1 MNFIYISKEIIKC
14 WECFTDLLCWL
25 CCRVRGGR
33 GGLRSDRGRGRG
45 QGRGRGRGRRQP
57 VEKSADELDKE
68 LENYHADAMQT

>member
-1 MNFIYISKEIIKC
+1 MFHRFI
-14 WECFTDLLCWL
+14 CWL
-25 CCRVRGGR
+25 RCRRRGGR